1 LLAANFLKN
10 MSDKEMYASRGFG
23 NKIGFGERP
32 ALLVIDF
39 IKGFTDT
46 ACPLGSNLDAEIA
59 ATKRLLDL
67 FRSYSLPVHFT
78 TTAYDDAMVSAGV
91 FVKKVPSLAHL
102 KFGSNWIEID
112 DRLAPISGEVVWTK
126 QYASAFF
133 GTALASSLSAQ
144 KVDTLIVT
152 GCTTSGCVRAS
163 AVDACQNGLLTNV
176 VRECVGDR
184 SVAAHEANLND
195 LDAKYADVVSL
206 KEVEDYLYSNSI
218 PF

>member
-1 LLAANFLKN
+1 
-10 MSDKEMYASRGFG
+10 MSDKEMYTNRGFG
-23 NKIGFGERP
+23 NKVGFGERP

-46 ACPLGSNLDAEIA
+46 ACPLGSNLDTEIS
-59 ATKRLLDL
+59 ATKQLLDS
-67 FRSYSLPVHFT
+67 FRSHNLPVHFT

-91 FVKKVPSLAHL
+91 FVKKVPSLSHL

-112 DRLAPISGEVVWTK
+112 DRLTPITGEVVWTK

-133 GTALASSLSAQ
+133 GTSLASALSAQ
-144 KVDTLIVT
+144 KIDTLIIT

-163 AVDACQNGLLTNV
+163 AVDSCQNGLLTNV

-184 SVAAHEANLND
+184 SVSAHEANLND

-206 KEVEDYLYSNSI
+206 KEVEDYLSINAI